1 MAPVY
6 RLSARR
12 HVAAGRGEGYEA
24 LVDPATPSAAFEA
37 LARRLETGDAPS
49 PAEAALVLAGEFDPR
64 LHEERARA
72 RLDALAREAAGCIP
86 PDAPVEERIESLIQ
100 FLHNDQGFHGN
111 VESYDDPR
119 NSYLHEVL
127 VRRTGIPITLALVY
141 LELGARVGLRLEG
154 ISFPGHFL
162 VRAPDPDQLIDPFYG
177 RVLDDAECTERL
189 RRTVGPHAR
198 FDRSAL
204 RAAGVDEIVVRML
217 GNLKHV
223 FVQRGELAVAVGC
236 CTRILRLA
244 PQAVGEW
251 RDRGLLWEQLEC
263 FAAAREDLA
272 RFLALAPR
280 APDAPAIAER
290 LGALSEKGHLH

>member
-6 RLSARR
+6 PLSARR
-12 HVAAGRGEGYEA
+12 HVAGRRGEGYEA
-24 LVDPATPSAAFEA
+24 VVDPATPSAAFEA
-37 LARRLETGDAPS
+37 LARRLEREDPPS
-49 PAEAALVLAGEFDPR
+49 PGEAALVLAAEFDPR

-72 RLDALAREAAGCIP
+72 RLDGLAREAAACVA
-86 PDAPVEERIESLIQ
+86 PDAPAEERVESLIR
-100 FLHNDQGFHGN
+100 FLHEEQGFRGN
-111 VESYDDPR
+111 VERYEDPR

-141 LELGARVGLRLEG
+141 LELGARSGLPLEG

-162 VRAPDPDQLIDPFYG
+162 VRAPGPDLLIDPFYG
-177 RVLDDAECTERL
+177 RVLDDDECTERL
-189 RRTVGPHAR
+189 RRTLGPQAR

-204 RAAGVDEIVVRML
+204 RAARVDEILVRML

-263 FAAAREDLA
+263 FAAAREDLG